1 MHQTLYGGLHVIQS
15 MAIQRGGPQPH
26 LIDRET
32 EAGVHSVRGSGHA
45 AWNWPSWIS
54 DPPVF
59 HSEAWTGL
67 PSKPFLPVL
76 DHGLTP
82 WTVPSCAGVTVHL
95 PSRASSGP
103 PILSLDLKPRS
114 RRSDPGV
121 RGLGLLGG
129 AGFLVELG
137 VGVEREWG
145 ERQSR
150 FFPSQVLRPLAVATT
165 GYRGN

>member
-1 MHQTLYGGLHVIQS
+1 MCQTLYRGLHVIQS

-82 WTVPSCAGVTVHL
+82 WTVPSRAGVTVHPAL
-95 PSRASSGP
+95 E
-103 PILSLDLKPRS
+103 
-114 RRSDPGV
+114 
-121 RGLGLLGG
+121 GLLWPTYSVFRLETSVETFRPWSKGTWTSWRG
-129 AGFLVELG
+129 RFL
-137 VGVEREWG
+137 
-145 ERQSR
+145 S
-150 FFPSQVLRPLAVATT
+150 
-165 GYRGN
+165 